1 MPQGRAEAGLCSAS
15 PDSGIFTAIDLA
27 RLLDSIQD
35 IVITIDGN
43 AAITGV
49 NAATPKLFGTHAS
62 RMIGRSLFDFLH
74 AGEHAAFGGALEALR
89 QGLSTGVP
97 LRLRIAGKDY
107 TGRPLAT
114 VTYRY
119 NSDGKEQ
126 FILVGRA
133 ETAVADPIAV
143 VATDMPDRMLGRWRY
158 ELATKTHSL
167 SESVGRYI
175 GVDMPHRVVD
185 DYGLDELHPDERDAV
200 RAIFEKAIADK
211 ASFFFRCRSRGR
223 HGQYKLFESY
233 AYIETDQTGEAVAVV
248 GISYDVTEANEKFKA
263 LRESVDE
270 LQELF
275 AEISDYVIR
284 VDARGNIQYVSP
296 SVKHVLGYEPAALMK
311 ESGLALVHPDDLDF
325 VMTMIRS
332 LHAVGETVC
341 IPHRV
346 MHQDGHWIWIEA
358 TVRALQLGA
367 QGYLSETVSVCR
379 DITARKR
386 AEEELAAAYAR
397 AEAASATKSRFL
409 ANMSHELRTPLNAII
424 GFSDI
429 IKRELFGAVG
439 SARYKEYAQLIQDSG
454 GHLLDLINDILD
466 MSKIEA
472 GKFDLRFEPVD
483 LEEIINSSLKLLEPR
498 AQQGK
503 LILTAELGGEKPH
516 IQADRRAIKQILLN
530 LLTNSIKFTPPG
542 GIVTASLQIL
552 TDGVALQVR
561 DTGIGI
567 AEKDLTRVT
576 LPFEQVTHDPLLAQA
591 GSGLGLALVQSLV
604 SLHMGT
610 LKIDSAPG
618 EGTLVTVF
626 LPSDPR
632 SRRAA

>member
-1 MPQGRAEAGLCSAS
+1 MPQGRAEAGHCSAS
-15 PDSGIFTAIDLA
+15 PENGIFTAVDLA

-35 IVITIDGN
+35 VIITIDGQ
-43 AAITGV
+43 ATVTGL
-49 NAATPKLFGTHAS
+49 NAATPKLFGTHAG
-62 RMIGRSLFDFLH
+62 RMIGRPLFDFLH
-74 AGEHAAFGGALEALR
+74 AGEHAAFQGAIDALR
-89 QGLSTGVP
+89 LGISTSVP
-97 LRLRIAGKDY
+97 LRLRISGTNY
-107 TGRPLAT
+107 TARPLAA

-119 NSDGKEQ
+119 KAEGKEQ
-126 FILVGRA
+126 FILIGR
-133 ETAVADPIAV
+133 EEGTAPDPIAV
-143 VATDMPDRMLGRWRY
+143 VAGDAPERMLGRWRY
-158 ELATKTHSL
+158 EFATQTHSW
-167 SESVGRYI
+167 SDSVGRYI
-175 GVDMPHRVVD
+175 GHEGHQRVVGD
-185 DYGLDELHPDERDAV
+185 FGLTELHPEDLGPV
-200 RAIFEKAIADK
+200 KAIFEKAIADK
-211 ASFFFRCRSRGR
+211 SSFFFRCRSRGKN
-223 HGQYKLFESY
+223 GQYRLFETY
-233 AYIETDQTGEAVAVV
+233 AFVEMDRNGDPAAVV
-248 GISYDVTEANEKFKA
+248 GISYDVTQADETIKT
-263 LRESVDE
+263 LRRNVDE

-275 AEISDYVIR
+275 AEITDYIIR

-296 SVKHVLGYEPAALMK
+296 SITRVLGYEPK
-311 ESGLALVHPDDLDF
+311 ELVKENSLALAHPDDIDF
-325 VMTMIRS
+325 VLNAVRS
-332 LHAVGETVC
+332 LRTVGES
-341 IPHRV
+341 ISLPHRV
-346 MHQDGHWIWIEA
+346 LHQDGHWVWIEA
-358 TVRALQLGA
+358 KVRVLQIGPK
-367 QGYLSETVSVCR
+367 GYPSETVSVCR
-379 DITARKR
+379 DITARKQ

-483 LEEIINSSLKLLEPR
+483 LEDVISASLKLLEPR
-498 AQQGK
+498 AQQAK
-503 LILTAELGGEKPH
+503 LILTAELSGEKPH

-542 GIVTASLQIL
+542 GVVTASLQTL

-567 AEKDLTRVT
+567 AEKDLPRVT

-604 SLHMGT
+604 NLHMGT
-610 LKIDSAPG
+610 LKIDSATG